1 MRSADQNSEGG
12 SRSKYGKS
20 RAFVSKY
27 GIVIAFV
34 ILCLILS
41 ISTKGRFLVIDNVLN
56 VLRQV
61 SINGVLAIG
70 MTFVILT
77 GGIDLS
83 VGAVVALTGFV
94 CANVYKAGW
103 GLLAV
108 FVLTILCGGLIGL
121 VNGYFVANHSLAPF
135 IVTLGVQTMARG
147 FTYIY
152 SDGKPVSK
160 FEGNFVEIGKSSFL
174 GVPVLVWILV
184 ITFLVSCFI
193 LYKTKMGRYV
203 FAVGGNLNAA
213 LYSGVKT
220 KRVLRFAY
228 VYCGLMSGLAAVM
241 LTSRVSAAL
250 PQAGQAYESDAIA
263 AVVIGGTSLSG
274 GKGRLWG
281 TIVGVLL
288 IGVITNGLDL
298 LSVSSYIQ
306 QVVKGAI
313 IIGAILFDRFTN
325 HANG

>member
-34 ILCLILS
+34 IFCLILS

-103 GLLAV
+103 
-108 FVLTILCGGLIGL
+108 TSCRCRPT
-121 VNGYFVANHSLAPF
+121 SSRSS
-135 IVTLGVQTMARG
+135 RG
-147 FTYIY
+147 I
-152 SDGKPVSK
+152 S
-160 FEGNFVEIGKSSFL
+160 EE
-174 GVPVLVWILV
+174 
-184 ITFLVSCFI
+184 
-193 LYKTKMGRYV
+193 R
-203 FAVGGNLNAA
+203 
-213 LYSGVKT
+213 
-220 KRVLRFAY
+220 RVLN
-228 VYCGLMSGLAAVM
+228 
-241 LTSRVSAAL
+241 
-250 PQAGQAYESDAIA
+250 E
-263 AVVIGGTSLSG
+263 
-274 GKGRLWG
+274 W
-281 TIVGVLL
+281 
-288 IGVITNGLDL
+288 
-298 LSVSSYIQ
+298 
-306 QVVKGAI
+306 
-313 IIGAILFDRFTN
+313 
-325 HANG
+325 

>member
-1 MRSADQNSEGG
+1 MDPTNHNSGEPT
-12 SRSKYGKS
+12 RSKYKQS
-20 RAFVSKY
+20 RIFMAKY

-34 ILCLILS
+34 IFCLILS
-41 ISTKGRFLVIDNVLN
+41 ISTRGRFLNIGNILN

-61 SINGVLAIG
+61 SINGILAIG

-83 VGAVVALTGFV
+83 VGATVALSGFI
-94 CANVYKAGW
+94 CASVYKAGW
-103 GLLAV
+103 GLPAV
-108 FVLTILCGGLIGL
+108 FLLTVLCGGVIGL

-135 IVTLGVQTMARG
+135 IVTLGVQTMVRG

-152 SDGKPVSK
+152 SDGKPISQ
-160 FEGNFVEIGKSSFL
+160 FTGNFVEIGQGSFL
-174 GVPVLVWILV
+174 GIPIPVWILL
-184 ITFLVSCFI
+184 ITFLISCFI

-213 LYSGVKT
+213 LYSGVRT
-220 KRVLRFAY
+220 KSILRFAY
-228 VYCGLMSGLAAVM
+228 CYCGLMSGLAAVV

-250 PQAGQAYESDAIA
+250 PQAGLAYESDAIA

-325 HANG
+325 RTN